1 MRSEE
6 SLLGQYRYEPD
17 LARATTLPSSWYTD
31 PGMLALERQRVF
43 ARTWQPAA
51 RRDELRRPGDFAS
64 ADVAGEPVVLT
75 RGQDEILRGFY
86 NVCRHRAGNVAVGK
100 GNRKTLQ
107 CRYHGWTYSLEGRL
121 TSTPEFEGAAGFSKA
136 EYGLPPIQVAEWG
149 PFAFVNLDPASPG
162 LDAFLGE
169 IAAETR
175 PIALEAMRMVERR
188 DYVVECNWKVYVDN
202 YLEGYHI
209 PVAHPGLYRELDYEN
224 YRVDTRRLHS
234 RQMAPLRP
242 VAGAG
247 APRRYA
253 EVRPDDQ
260 ALYYWV
266 FPNFMVNIYPDNL
279 SSNLILPLGP
289 ERTLTVFEWYFL
301 EPGSGESWEGV
312 QQAVAFSDEIQ
323 KEDIEICEAVQRGL
337 RSRSYDRGRFSPK
350 RENGVHHF
358 HSLLDGFLRR
368 AGR

>member
-1 MRSEE
+1 MQPED
-6 SLLGQYRYEPD
+6 SLLSQYRYEPD
-17 LARATTLPSSWYTD
+17 LKRATTLPSSWYTE
-31 PGMLALERQRVF
+31 PAMFALERERIFV
-43 ARTWQPAA
+43 RTWQPVA
-51 RRDELRRPGDFAS
+51 RLEELRRPGDFVT

-75 RGQDEILRGFY
+75 RGPDGTLRGFY

-121 TSTPEFEGAAGFSKA
+121 TATPEFEEAADFSRDD
-136 EYGLPPIQVAEWG
+136 YGLRQVPVSVWG
-149 PFAFVNLDPASPG
+149 PFAFVNLDPSAPG
-162 LDAFLGE
+162 LETFLGE
-169 IAAETR
+169 IEAETGR
-175 PIALEAMRMVERR
+175 IALDAMRMVERR

-242 VAGAG
+242 ALGGGA
-247 APRRYA
+247 ARRYA

-266 FPNFMVNIYPDNL
+266 FPNFMINIYPDNL

-289 ERTLTVFEWYFL
+289 DRTLTAFEWFFL

-337 RSRSYDRGRFSPK
+337 RSRAYDRGRFSPK

-358 HSLLDGFLRR
+358 HSLLAEFLMRP
-368 AGR
+368 

>member
-1 MRSEE
+1 MRPED
-6 SLLGQYRYEPD
+6 SLLSQYRYEPD
-17 LARATTLPSSWYTD
+17 LRRATTLPSSWYTE
-31 PGMLALERQRVF
+31 PAMFELERERVF

-51 RRDELRRPGDFAS
+51 RLEELRRPGDFVT
-64 ADVAGEPVVLT
+64 ADVGGEPVVLT
-75 RGQDEILRGFY
+75 RGQDGALRGFY
-86 NVCRHRAGNVAVGK
+86 NVCRHRAGNVAAGK

-107 CRYHGWTYSLEGRL
+107 CRYHGCTYSLEGRL
-121 TSTPEFEGAAGFSKA
+121 TSTPEFEEAEGFSRD
-136 EYGLPPIQVAEWG
+136 EYGLRPVHVSAWG
-149 PFAFVNLDPASPG
+149 PFAFVNLDPSAPG
-162 LDAFLGE
+162 LETFLGE
-169 IAAETR
+169 IMTETG
-175 PIALEAMRMVERR
+175 PIAMDAMRMVERR

-242 VAGAG
+242 ALGGG

-253 EVRPDDQ
+253 DVRPDDQ

-266 FPNFMVNIYPDNL
+266 FPNFMINIYPDNL

-289 ERTLTVFEWYFL
+289 ERTLTVFEWFFL

-337 RSRSYDRGRFSPK
+337 RSRAYDRGRFSPK

-358 HSLLDGFLRR
+358 HSLLDGYLRKD
-368 AGR
+368 